1 MGSSY
6 TKMAMFGFLFSALVT
21 GVMSSNISSCYKV
34 DQSWTNSTLL
44 DVLTSVPDYEECQA
58 LCRDKAGCEG
68 WTWTDEE
75 NSALRNHC
83 LLYSD
88 FGRTL
93 SYPHCVSG
101 PPSCLCSKPEQCE
114 ITEDNELDVVPYV
127 AEEYLCQEMCATT
140 SANSLGLIIS
150 GGDDSDKS
158 VELYSPST
166 GQHCQLPDL
175 PDRREGHSM
184 EKKMICGGYYNPT
197 SCLTLSSSGW
207 ETTTDLLEGRRDHT
221 SWASPSG
228 IVLMGGGG
236 STTEKIQ
243 EDGTSTYSFDLR
255 YTTDDACAINLGSS
269 VIITGGYYT
278 RTIV

>member
-83 LLYSD
+83 FLYSD
-88 FGRTL
+88 FGRTF

-114 ITEDNELDVVPYV
+114 ITEDNELDVVPSV
-127 AEEYLCQEMCATT
+127 VEEFLCQEMCA
-140 SANSLGLIIS
+140 ANAG
-150 GGDDSDKS
+150 
-158 VELYSPST
+158 
-166 GQHCQLPDL
+166 C
-175 PDRREGHSM
+175 
-184 EKKMICGGYYNPT
+184 
-197 SCLTLSSSGW
+197 
-207 ETTTDLLEGRRDHT
+207 
-221 SWASPSG
+221 
-228 IVLMGGGG
+228 
-236 STTEKIQ
+236 
-243 EDGTSTYSFDLR
+243 
-255 YTTDDACAINLGSS
+255 
-269 VIITGGYYT
+269 GYYT
-278 RTIV
+278 WYDDAEPFLANVCVLLSSCPKKDFCSSCHSAPVPCSQPI